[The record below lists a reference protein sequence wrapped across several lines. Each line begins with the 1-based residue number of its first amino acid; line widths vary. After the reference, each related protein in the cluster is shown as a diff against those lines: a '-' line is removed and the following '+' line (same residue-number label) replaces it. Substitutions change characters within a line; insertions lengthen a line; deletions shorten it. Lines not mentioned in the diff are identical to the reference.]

1 MKITVIFSGVSRLF
15 LVGLMGLWLAGCATP
30 DARIKK
36 NQALFDSLPSEAQAQ
51 IREGQVALGFTPEMV
66 KLAVGEPNRRAVRT
80 DAQGRTEVWSY
91 TRYEAADGFPIYTGY
106 YHRYYPG
113 YRYYGR
119 GFYTE
124 RTEAREYFRV
134 EFVEGKVTLV
144 QQNVR

>member
-1 MKITVIFSGVSRLF
+1 MDRL
-15 LVGLMGLWLAGCATP
+15 LCIALMGLWLAGCATP

-36 NQALFDSLPSEAQAQ
+36 NQVLFDSLPAEAQAQ

-66 KLAVGEPNRRAVRT
+66 KLAVGEPDRRAVRT
-80 DAQGRTEVWSY
+80 DAAGRTEVWSY
-91 TRYEAADGFPIYTGY
+91 TRYEAADGLPVYTGL

-134 EFVEGKVTLV
+134 EFVEGVVSVV
-144 QQNVR
+144 QQNL